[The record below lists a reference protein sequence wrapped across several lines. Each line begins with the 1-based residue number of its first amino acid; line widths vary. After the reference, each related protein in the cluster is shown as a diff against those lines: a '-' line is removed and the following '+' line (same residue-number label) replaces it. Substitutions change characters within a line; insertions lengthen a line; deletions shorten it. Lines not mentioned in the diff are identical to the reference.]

1 MLKEAHDL
9 FVMFFGYI
17 RGMLQKHPVGDLARS
32 CLHAF
37 FPDYL
42 AGKVHRFIMRSVSQK
57 FCMNQELVI
66 ICLRDIYDLTFE
78 GLDLNRIHCCEHQVP
93 KPSRV

>member
-1 MLKEAHDL
+1 MAAIEGMLKEAHDL
-9 FVMFFGYI
+9 FVMFFGSI

-42 AGKVHRFIMRSVSQK
+42 AGKVHLLFMRAVDRNFVSIR
-57 FCMNQELVI
+57 NWLSYVRRIVI
-66 ICLRDIYDLTFE
+66 I
-78 GLDLNRIHCCEHQVP
+78 
-93 KPSRV
+93 